1 MSGKGITGA
10 LLTYS
15 RDIFYYTGSARP
27 SMLAIT
33 PHAYAF
39 FIRDGFSLALE
50 ETWLDKEYLYQGSEI
65 SKIRRFFSGMV
76 PKKAVLG
83 TELDILSA
91 NLYAKLQASF
101 DGFQFV
107 DISPLILEQRLIKDE
122 YEIDCTRRA
131 CQILKAGH
139 EQVLRVL
146 TPGMREIDL
155 AAEVEAEIRRHLHE
169 GVYFMRLADFT
180 MSRGPLASGENIAS
194 NSGLVRTIS
203 GVGLSSAVPIGPS
216 QRVIEAGDH
225 VVIDI
230 PAIYQGYHADQ
241 SRTYVIGRASPIVR
255 NLYAALRALCLG
267 VAANCR
273 EGASCEGIYMQALGE
288 AKKLGISE
296 YFLSYGPQ
304 KADFIGH
311 GIGLE
316 LNEPPFLRQGEN
328 IILREGFLVTLELPL
343 VQPGIGGLKLEETVL
358 VRKEYGEILTD
369 APNDLIET
377 G

>member
-1 MSGKGITGA
+1 MAARGIAGA

-27 SMLAIT
+27 SMLAVT
-33 PHAYAF
+33 PRAFAF
-39 FIRDGFSLALE
+39 FIRDGYDLVLE
-50 ETWLDKEYLYQGSEI
+50 ETWLDKAYVHRGAEI
-65 SKIRRFFSGMV
+65 SKIREFFSGID
-76 PKKAVLG
+76 KKNPNMG

-91 NLYAKLQASF
+91 NLYKKLQAVF

-107 DISPLILEQRLIKDE
+107 DISPLILEQRLIKDKH
-122 YEIDCTRRA
+122 EIECTRRA
-131 CQILKAGH
+131 CRILKAGH
-139 EQVLRVL
+139 EKVILVL

-155 AAEVEAEIRRHLHE
+155 AAEVEAEIRRHFHE
-169 GVYFMRLADFT
+169 GVYFMRAADFT

-194 NSGLVRTIS
+194 NSGLVKTVS

-216 QRVIEAGDH
+216 RRVIKEGDH

-241 SRTYVIGRASPIVR
+241 SRTYVAGRASPEAR
-255 NLYAALRALCLG
+255 SLYSALRELCLG
-267 VAANCR
+267 VAANC
-273 EGASCEGIYMQALGE
+273 CEGISCEEVYEQALGE
-288 AKKLGISE
+288 AKKLGIGE

-316 LNEPPFLRQGEN
+316 LNEPPFLREGEHT
-328 IILREGFLVTLELPL
+328 ILREGFIVTLELPL
-343 VQPGIGGLKLEETVL
+343 VKPGVGGLKLEETVL
-358 VRKEYGEILTD
+358 VGKEAGEILTKT
-369 APNDLIET
+369 PNSLMEK
-377 G
+377 